1 MCYAGGLLEQ
11 NMKRCL
17 TASFATAVMVCALA
31 AQTQETFKARLSP
44 VAVDAQLVSVITG
57 HGAASAVLAGTKLTV
72 TGTFEGLHSTAT
84 VAHLHL
90 SKATGVP
97 GPAIH
102 ELTVSKAMD
111 GKVSGSADLTPGE
124 VEALRKGLL
133 YVMVHS
139 TGAPDGNLWGWLLK

>member
-1 MCYAGGLLEQ
+1 
-11 NMKRCL
+11 MKRCL
-17 TASFATAVMVCALA
+17 TAGFAALIVSCALV
-31 AQTQETFKARLSP
+31 AQSQQTFKARLSP
-44 VAVDAQLVSVITG
+44 VAVDAQLVNVITG
-57 HGAASAVLAGTKLTV
+57 HGAVSAVLAGTKLTV
-72 TGTFEGLHSTAT
+72 TGTFDGMHSAAT
-84 VAHLHL
+84 VAHLHQ

-102 ELTVSKAMD
+102 ELAVSKGMD
-111 GKVSGSADLTPGE
+111 GTISGSADLTPPE

>member
-1 MCYAGGLLEQ
+1 
-11 NMKRCL
+11 MKRCL
-17 TASFATAVMVCALA
+17 SASFAALIVVCALA
-31 AQTQETFKARLSP
+31 AQTQQTFKARLSP
-44 VAVDAQLVSVITG
+44 VAVDTQLVNVITG
-57 HGAASAVLAGTKLTV
+57 HGTVSAVLAGNKLTV
-72 TGTFEGLHSTAT
+72 TGTFDGMHSDAT

-97 GPAIH
+97 GPVIH
-102 ELTVSKAMD
+102 ELTVSKGM
-111 GKVSGSADLTPGE
+111 GGTISGSADLTPAE

>member
-1 MCYAGGLLEQ
+1 
-11 NMKRCL
+11 MKRAL
-17 TASFATAVMVCALA
+17 LVVLAALGLVCALS
-31 AQTQETFKARLSP
+31 AQTHETFKARLSP

-57 HGAASAVLAGTKLTV
+57 HGAVSATLAGTKLTV
-72 TGTFEGLHSTAT
+72 TGTFEGMHSAAT

-102 ELTVSKAMD
+102 ELTVSKGMD
-111 GKVSGSADLTPGE
+111 GTISGSADLTPSE

>member
-1 MCYAGGLLEQ
+1 
-11 NMKRCL
+11 MKRCL
-17 TASFATAVMVCALA
+17 TAGFAALA
-31 AQTQETFKARLSP
+31 VVCTLLAQAHETFKARLSP

-57 HGAASAVLAGTKLTV
+57 RGAASAVLTGTKLTV
-72 TGTFEGLHSTAT
+72 TGTFEGMHSAAT

-97 GPAIH
+97 GPVIH
-102 ELTVSKAMD
+102 ELTVLKGMD
-111 GKVSGSADLTPGE
+111 GTISGTADLTPPE

>member
-1 MCYAGGLLEQ
+1 
-11 NMKRCL
+11 MKRCL
-17 TASFATAVMVCALA
+17 TAGFAALVVVCTLLA
-31 AQTQETFKARLSP
+31 QAHETFKARLSP

-57 HGAASAVLAGTKLTV
+57 HGAASAVLTGTKLTV
-72 TGTFEGLHSTAT
+72 TGTFEGMHSAAT

-97 GPAIH
+97 GPVIH
-102 ELTVSKAMD
+102 ELTVLKGMD
-111 GKVSGSADLTPGE
+111 GTISGTADLTPPE

>member
-1 MCYAGGLLEQ
+1 
-11 NMKRCL
+11 
-17 TASFATAVMVCALA
+17 V
-31 AQTQETFKARLSP
+31 AQAQETFKARLSP

-57 HGAASAVLAGTKLTV
+57 HGSVSAVLAGTKLTV
-72 TGTFEGLHSTAT
+72 NGRFDGMHSPAT
-84 VAHLHL
+84 VAHLHQ
-90 SKATGVP
+90 SKATGLP
-97 GPAIH
+97 GPVIH

-111 GKVSGSADLTPGE
+111 GTISGSEDLTPAE

>member
-1 MCYAGGLLEQ
+1 MQ
-11 NMKRCL
+11 RCL
-17 TASFATAVMVCALA
+17 IAGFVVLAVVCALP
-31 AQTQETFKARLSP
+31 AQTQQTFKARLSP

-57 HGAASAVLAGTKLTV
+57 HGAVSAVLAGTKLTV
-72 TGTFEGLHSTAT
+72 TGTFEGMHSEAT

-97 GPAIH
+97 GPPIH
-102 ELTVSKAMD
+102 ELTVSKGM
-111 GKVSGSADLTPGE
+111 GGTISGSADLTPAE
-124 VEALRKGLL
+124 VDGLRKGLI

>member
-1 MCYAGGLLEQ
+1 
-11 NMKRCL
+11 MKRSL
-17 TASFATAVMVCALA
+17 LAVLGAWGLVCVLS
-31 AQTQETFKARLSP
+31 AQTHETFKARLSP

-57 HGAASAVLAGTKLTV
+57 HGSASAVLAGTKLTV
-72 TGTFEGLHSTAT
+72 NGTFEGMHSSAT
-84 VAHLHL
+84 VAHLHQ

-97 GPAIH
+97 GPVIH
-102 ELTVSKAMD
+102 ELTVSKGM
-111 GKVSGSADLTPGE
+111 GGTISGSADLTPPE